1 MGQDPEGFE
10 VFPAAGLQFLVDLR
24 ANNNRDWFTAN
35 KGVLDRELMAP
46 ARAFCAELQSFLR
59 TLTGEPYAAK
69 IWRMHRDLRFSKD
82 KTPYNTHLH
91 ISLAPEDAP
100 AGAPGWFFGLDT
112 EKISLGSGTF
122 AFEPAQL
129 EAFRTKVLAED
140 GATIASRLAELTASG
155 VRLSKPELKQ
165 VPRGYDRAHPRAH
178 LLRHKGFAAWIELAD
193 RGTASRADF
202 AQICC
207 AAFER
212 LRPVYDICRV

>member
-1 MGQDPEGFE
+1 MGQDADGFE
-10 VFPAAGLQFLVDLR
+10 GFPAAGLQFLVDLR

-35 KGVLDRELMAP
+35 RAVLDRDLMAP
-46 ARAFCAELQSFLR
+46 ARAFCAKLQSFLG
-59 TLTGEPYAAK
+59 TLTGEPYATK

-91 ISLAPEDAP
+91 VSFTPEDAP
-100 AGAPGWFFGLDT
+100 AGSPGWFFGLDT
-112 EKISLGSGTF
+112 EKISLGCGSF

-129 EAFRTKVLAED
+129 AAFRTKVLAEG
-140 GATIASRLAELTASG
+140 GAAIASRLAELTASG
-155 VRLSKPELKQ
+155 VRLAEPELKQ

-178 LLRHKGFAAWIELAD
+178 LLRHKGFAAWIDIAD
-193 RGTASRADF
+193 RSTASRDDF
-202 AQICC
+202 AEICC